1 MLILILG
8 KYDNQDIYFNLINI
22 VIHHIDNDVMIYI
35 DVDNLSHI
43 Y

>member
-8 KYDNQDIYFNLINI
+8 KYDNQDIYFNLII
-22 VIHHIDNDVMIYI
+22 VIRHIDNDVMICI
-35 DVDNLSHI
+35 DVDNLSHT

>member
-8 KYDNQDIYFNLINI
+8 KYDNQDIYFNLII
-22 VIHHIDNDVMIYI
+22 VIHHIDNDVMICI